1 VKTLQRKHEIMRSR
15 RTATKELRFSHM
27 LILTYLTYLFEVI
40 RLLMVVERE
49 GVSTVGALFGKRFLQ
64 RAAFCK
70 GSANT

>member
-1 VKTLQRKHEIMRSR
+1 
-15 RTATKELRFSHM
+15 M
-27 LILTYLTYLFEVI
+27 LILTYLTYSFEVI

>member
-1 VKTLQRKHEIMRSR
+1 
-15 RTATKELRFSHM
+15 M
-27 LILTYLTYLFEVI
+27 LILTYLTYSLEVI

-49 GVSTVGALFGKRFLQ
+49 GVSTVGALIGKRFLQ